1 MYKSFLS
8 LSVSFP
14 FIAKV
19 ITKNWKKID
28 ISTKAFLTLFKL
40 LSESERRGQRDT
52 MELLPSSI
60 VVVGIDY
67 RGVQSP
73 HLSEPRPT
81 RLRGQG
87 SVDFLVLSS
96 KAESEGGRIQLRG
109 ADGVVLKGW
118 SHFQRWR
125 LLKKKIKKNGG
136 FWGFK

>member
-1 MYKSFLS
+1 MYKSLLS

-60 VVVGIDY
+60 VVVGID
-67 RGVQSP
+67 
-73 HLSEPRPT
+73 
-81 RLRGQG
+81 
-87 SVDFLVLSS
+87 
-96 KAESEGGRIQLRG
+96 
-109 ADGVVLKGW
+109 
-118 SHFQRWR
+118 
-125 LLKKKIKKNGG
+125 
-136 FWGFK
+136 